1 MGNSGGPLVNLS
13 GEVIGVNTL
22 KVNVTG
28 ISFAIP
34 IDTVAQ
40 VVKQLQKNRKVIR
53 PYIGMKLANLT
64 TSTSAGAYKQRK
76 SPARSDG
83 SLRVETNEGEDVT
96 ANVIISEIEP
106 NSPGMIRVAYVI
118 MSRYNC
124 VYIYMSV

>member
-1 MGNSGGPLVNLS
+1 MNLS

-34 IDTVAQ
+34 IDTVVQ

-64 TSTSAGAYKQRK
+64 TSPFGAYKQRK
-76 SPARSDG
+76 SSAAAGEG
-83 SLRVETNEGEDVT
+83 SLHIETSEGEDVT

-106 NSPGMIRVAYVI
+106 NSPGVYV
-118 MSRYNC
+118 SVSLSVCLVC
-124 VYIYMSV
+124 VTVCV